1 MTENVNNR
9 KKQLNSSL
17 QRYVGSDTETYQY
30 EAEPS
35 KFSMSYPANL
45 NLLQVP
51 KNTETNNSLKGKLKK
66 PTTTTTTKMT
76 TTPTAVKT
84 KYDSHSEIF
93 RSAYAK
99 SNNEF
104 DYPLLSCRSKYS
116 SISTLNNPSKYLSNK
131 NRMQTNHNNNSKSLK
146 NVRST
151 GDPYHSLANEQLAKD
166 YLNKNSMNKSD
177 ERAIER
183 IITSLEK
190 DMKSVNSI
198 RNGADSQQTKS
209 LHKGDLNIHGI
220 VANHVN
226 TSEENKVKRSN
237 LFGSVPK
244 W

>member
-35 KFSMSYPANL
+35 KFSMSYPTNL

-131 NRMQTNHNNNSKSLK
+131 NRMQTNHNNSKSLK

-198 RNGADSQQTKS
+198 RNGAESQQTKS
-209 LHKGDLNIHGI
+209 LHKSDLNIHGI

-226 TSEENKVKRSN
+226 TSEENKVKRNN